1 MMKKLNFIIALL
13 LFSILTFAKS
23 PLDGLVNNSLLQN
36 ANISLLV
43 RDVATN
49 TTVCEYHSKNSV
61 VPASTMKLVTT
72 ATALELLGAD
82 FRFQTRLEVDGK
94 VTADGVLNGNL
105 YIRGGGDPTLGS
117 EKLGDTTFLVKWV
130 EAIKNRGIRKINGRV
145 IADAGLFDDEGV
157 NPKWTWEDM
166 GNYYAAGIYGI
177 SYLDNTYRLVLR
189 SGSVGTTPT
198 VLRVVP
204 EIANLK
210 IDNRLMSSSISFDSA
225 YFYGAPHSDYR
236 TVIGEIPANRA
247 EFVTK
252 GDIPNP
258 ALLLA
263 QHFSDRLIQN
273 DVAVRD
279 LPTDSID
286 RASERTTIY
295 THDSPPLSEIITETN
310 VRSNN
315 LYAECVFKYLALQNK
330 AVATNAE
337 AVQVIKAFWKSKG
350 LSVDQLFMYD
360 GSGLSPSD
368 AVSAQFFVELLSYMQ
383 TKSLNKDVFFRSL
396 PVAGENGTLK
406 SFLLKTPL
414 QGKVHAKSGTISRVK
429 SYAGYIDNKGKQL
442 VFALLINNPNGSSK
456 AVTRKMEEFL
466 LQVSVGIK

>member
-1 MMKKLNFIIALL
+1 
-13 LFSILTFAKS
+13 
-23 PLDGLVNNSLLQN
+23 
-36 ANISLLV
+36 
-43 RDVATN
+43 
-49 TTVCEYHSKNSV
+49 
-61 VPASTMKLVTT
+61 
-72 ATALELLGAD
+72 LELLGAD

-236 TVIGEIPANRA
+236 TVTGEIPANRA

>member
-1 MMKKLNFIIALL
+1 MMKKLNVIISLL

-337 AVQVIKAFWKSKG
+337 AVQGIKAFWKSKG

>member
-1 MMKKLNFIIALL
+1 MMKKLNFIISLL

-286 RASERTTIY
+286 LASERTTIY

-466 LQVSVGIK
+466 LQVSAGIK

>member
-1 MMKKLNFIIALL
+1 MMKKQNFIISLL

-117 EKLGDTTFLVKWV
+117 EKLGDTTFLAKWV
-130 EAIKNRGIRKINGRV
+130 DMIKSRGIRKINGRV

-236 TVIGEIPANRA
+236 TVTGEIPANRA

-295 THDSPPLSEIITETN
+295 THDSPPLSEIIAETN

-383 TKSLNKDVFFRSL
+383 TKSLNKDVFLRSL

-406 SFLLKTPL
+406 SLLLKTPL

-466 LQVSVGIK
+466 LQVSAGIK

>member
-1 MMKKLNFIIALL
+1 MMKKLNFIISLL

-82 FRFQTRLEVDGK
+82 FRFQTRLEVDGRI
-94 VTADGVLNGNL
+94 TADGVLNGNL

-189 SGSVGTTPT
+189 SGSVGNTPI

-204 EIANLK
+204 EIINLK
-210 IDNRLMSSSISFDSA
+210 IDNRLVSSTISFDSA
-225 YFYGAPHSDYR
+225 YFYGAPHSSFR
-236 TVIGEIPANRA
+236 SVTGEIPANRT

-263 QHFSDRLIQN
+263 QHFSDRLIEN

-286 RASERTTIY
+286 RASERTIIY

-337 AVQVIKAFWKSKG
+337 AVLVIKAFWKSKG

-383 TKSLNKDVFFRSL
+383 TRSVNKDVFFRSL

-429 SYAGYIDNKGKQL
+429 SYAGYIDKKGKQL

-456 AVTRKMEEFL
+456 AVTKKMEEFL
-466 LQVSVGIK
+466 LQLSAGVK

>member
-1 MMKKLNFIIALL
+1 MMKKLNFIISLL

-236 TVIGEIPANRA
+236 TVTGEIPANRA

-383 TKSLNKDVFFRSL
+383 TRSVNKDVFFRSL

>member
-1 MMKKLNFIIALL
+1 MMKKLNFIISLL

-189 SGSVGTTPT
+189 SGNVGTTPT

-466 LQVSVGIK
+466 LQVSAGIK

>member
-1 MMKKLNFIIALL
+1 MMKKLNFIISLL

-236 TVIGEIPANRA
+236 TVTGEIPANRA

>member
-1 MMKKLNFIIALL
+1 MMKKLNFIISLL
-13 LFSILTFAKS
+13 LFSILAFAKG
-23 PLDGLVNNSLLQN
+23 PLDGLLNNSLLQN

-43 RDVATN
+43 KDLVTN
-49 TTVCEYHSKNSV
+49 VTVCEYRSKNSI

-82 FRFQTRLEVDGK
+82 FRFQTKLEMDGK
-94 VTADGVLNGNL
+94 VSADGVLNGNL

-117 EKLGDTTFLVKWV
+117 EKLGDTTFLAKWV
-130 EAIKNRGIRKINGRV
+130 DVIKSRGIRKINGKV

-198 VLRVVP
+198 VLRIVP

-210 IDNRLMSSSISFDSA
+210 IDNRLVSSTISFDSA
-225 YFYGAPHSDYR
+225 YFYGAPHSNFR
-236 TVIGEIPANRA
+236 SVTGEIPANRT

-273 DVAVRD
+273 GIAIRD
-279 LPTDSID
+279 LPTDIVEH
-286 RASERTTIY
+286 ASERTAIY
-295 THDSPPLSEIITETN
+295 TQVSPPLSEIITETN
-310 VRSNN
+310 VHSNN
-315 LYAECVFKYLALQNK
+315 FYAENVFKYLALQNK
-330 AVATNAE
+330 AIATNTE

-383 TKSLNKDVFFRSL
+383 TKSVNKDIFFRSL

-406 SFLLKTPL
+406 SFLQKTPL

-429 SYAGYIDNKGKQL
+429 SYAGYIDTKGKQL
-442 VFALLINNPNGSSK
+442 VFSLLINNPNGSSK
-456 AVTRKMEEFL
+456 AVARKMEEFL
-466 LQVSVGIK
+466 LQVSAGVK

>member
-1 MMKKLNFIIALL
+1 MMKKLNFIISLL

-177 SYLDNTYRLVLR
+177 SYFDNTYRLVLR

-204 EIANLK
+204 EIINLK
-210 IDNRLMSSSISFDSA
+210 IDNRLVSSPISFDSA
-225 YFYGAPHSDYR
+225 YFYGAPHSSFR
-236 TVIGEIPANRA
+236 SVTGEIPANRT

-279 LPTDSID
+279 LPTDIID

-295 THDSPPLSEIITETN
+295 TQVSPPLGEIITETN

-315 LYAECVFKYLALQNK
+315 LYAESVFKYLALQNK
-330 AVATNAE
+330 AVATNTE
-337 AVQVIKAFWKSKG
+337 AVQVVKAFWKSKG

-383 TKSLNKDVFFRSL
+383 TKSVNKDIFFRSL

-429 SYAGYIDNKGKQL
+429 SYAGYIDTNRQQL

-456 AVTRKMEEFL
+456 AVTKKMEEFL
-466 LQVSVGIK
+466 LQISAGVK

>member
-1 MMKKLNFIIALL
+1 MMKKLNFIISLL

>member
-1 MMKKLNFIIALL
+1 MMKKLNFIISLL

-236 TVIGEIPANRA
+236 TVTGEIPANRA

-263 QHFSDRLIQN
+263 QHFTNRLVQN
-273 DVAVRD
+273 GVAVRD
-279 LPTDSID
+279 LPTDIVEQT
-286 RASERTTIY
+286 SERTAIY

-456 AVTRKMEEFL
+456 ALTRKMAEFL
-466 LQVSVGIK
+466 LQVSAGIK

>member
-1 MMKKLNFIIALL
+1 MMKKQTFIISLL
-13 LFSILTFAKS
+13 LFSSFTFAKS
-23 PLDGLVNNSLLQN
+23 PLDDLVNNSLLQN

-43 RDVATN
+43 KNTTTN
-49 TTVCEYHSKNSV
+49 ATVCEYHSKNSV

-82 FRFQTRLEVDGK
+82 FRFQTKLELDGS
-94 VTADGVLNGNL
+94 VSADGVLNGNL

-117 EKLGDTTFLVKWV
+117 EKLGDTTFLTKWV
-130 EAIKNRGIRKINGRV
+130 DVIKSRGIRKINGKV

-177 SYLDNTYRLVLR
+177 SYLDNTYRLILR

-210 IDNRLMSSSISFDSA
+210 IDNQLVSTSISFDSA
-225 YFYGAPHSDYR
+225 YFYGAPHSNFR
-236 TVIGEIPANRA
+236 SVTGEIPANRA
-247 EFVTK
+247 EFITK

-263 QHFSDRLIQN
+263 QHFTNRLVQN
-273 DVAVRD
+273 GVAVRD
-279 LPTDSID
+279 LPTDIVEQT
-286 RASERTTIY
+286 SERTAIY
-295 THDSPPLSEIITETN
+295 THVSPLLSEIITETN
-310 VRSNN
+310 VHSNN
-315 LYAECVFKYLALQNK
+315 FFAENVFKYLALQNK
-330 AVATNAE
+330 AVATNTE
-337 AVQVIKAFWKSKG
+337 AVQVIKSFWKSKG

-383 TKSLNKDVFFRSL
+383 TKSVNKDIFFRSL

-406 SFLLKTPL
+406 SFLQRTPL

-429 SYAGYIDNKGKQL
+429 SYAGYIDAKGKQL

-456 AVTRKMEEFL
+456 AVTRKMEDFL
-466 LQVSVGIK
+466 LQVSAGVK

>member
-236 TVIGEIPANRA
+236 TVTGEIPANRA

-466 LQVSVGIK
+466 LQVSAGIK

>member
-1 MMKKLNFIIALL
+1 MMKKLNFIISLL

-236 TVIGEIPANRA
+236 TVTGEIPANRA

-456 AVTRKMEEFL
+456 ALTRKMAEFL
-466 LQVSVGIK
+466 LQVSAGIK

>member
-1 MMKKLNFIIALL
+1 MMKKLNFIISLL

-23 PLDGLVNNSLLQN
+23 PLGGLVNNSLLQN

-43 RDVATN
+43 KNTTTN
-49 TTVCEYHSKNSV
+49 ATVCEYHSKNSV

-82 FRFQTRLEVDGK
+82 FRFQTKLEVDGK
-94 VTADGVLNGNL
+94 VTSEGVLNGNL

-117 EKLGDTTFLVKWV
+117 EKLGDTTFLTKWV
-130 EAIKNRGIRKINGRV
+130 DVIKSRGIRKINGRV

-204 EIANLK
+204 EIASLK

-225 YFYGAPHSDYR
+225 YFYGAPHSNFR
-236 TVIGEIPANRA
+236 SVTGEIPANRA

-263 QHFSDRLIQN
+263 QHFTNRLVRN
-273 DVAVRD
+273 GVAVRD
-279 LPTDSID
+279 LPTDIVGST
-286 RASERTTIY
+286 SERTTIY
-295 THDSPPLSEIITETN
+295 TQDSPPLSEIITETN
-310 VRSNN
+310 VHSNN
-315 LYAECVFKYLALQNK
+315 FFAENVFKYLALQNK

-337 AVQVIKAFWKSKG
+337 AVQVIKAFWNSKG

-383 TKSLNKDVFFRSL
+383 TKSVNKDVFFRSL

-406 SFLLKTPL
+406 SFLQRTPL
-414 QGKVHAKSGTISRVK
+414 QGRVHAKSGTISRVK

-456 AVTRKMEEFL
+456 AVTKKMEEFL
-466 LQVSVGIK
+466 LQLSAGVK

>member
-1 MMKKLNFIIALL
+1 MMKKLNFIISLL

-130 EAIKNRGIRKINGRV
+130 ETIKNRGIRKINGRV

-337 AVQVIKAFWKSKG
+337 AVQGIKAFWKSKG

>member
-1 MMKKLNFIIALL
+1 MMKKQTFIISLL
-13 LFSILTFAKS
+13 LFSSFTFAKS
-23 PLDGLVNNSLLQN
+23 PLDDLVNNSLLQN

-43 RDVATN
+43 KNTTTN
-49 TTVCEYHSKNSV
+49 ATVCEYHSKNSV

-82 FRFQTRLEVDGK
+82 FRFQTKLEMDGS
-94 VTADGVLNGNL
+94 VSAGGVLNGNL

-236 TVIGEIPANRA
+236 TVTGEIPANRA

>member
-1 MMKKLNFIIALL
+1 MKKLNSIIVLL
-13 LFSILTFAKS
+13 LFSALTFAKGT
-23 PLDGLVNNSLLQN
+23 LDGLVNNGLLQN

-43 RDVATN
+43 RDLSTN

-82 FRFQTRLEVDGK
+82 FRFQTKLEVDGK

-117 EKLGDTTFLVKWV
+117 EKLGDTTFLTKWV
-130 EAIKNRGIRKINGRV
+130 DVIKSRGIRKINGKV

-210 IDNRLMSSSISFDSA
+210 IENRLVSSTISFDSA
-225 YFYGAPHSDYR
+225 YFYGAPHSNSR
-236 TVIGEIPANRA
+236 SVTGEIPANRT

-279 LPTDSID
+279 LPTDIVGS
-286 RASERTTIY
+286 ASERTTIY

-315 LYAECVFKYLALQNK
+315 LYAESVFKYLALQNK

-337 AVQVIKAFWKSKG
+337 AVQVVKAFWKLKG

-383 TKSLNKDVFFRSL
+383 TRSVNKDVFFRSL

-429 SYAGYIDNKGKQL
+429 SYAGYIDTKGKQL

-456 AVTRKMEEFL
+456 AVTKKMEEFL
-466 LQVSVGIK
+466 LQLSAGVK

>member
-1 MMKKLNFIIALL
+1 
-13 LFSILTFAKS
+13 
-23 PLDGLVNNSLLQN
+23 
-36 ANISLLV
+36 
-43 RDVATN
+43 
-49 TTVCEYHSKNSV
+49 
-61 VPASTMKLVTT
+61 
-72 ATALELLGAD
+72 
-82 FRFQTRLEVDGK
+82 
-94 VTADGVLNGNL
+94 LNGNL

-236 TVIGEIPANRA
+236 TVTGEIPANRA

>member
-1 MMKKLNFIIALL
+1 MMKKLNFIISLL

-82 FRFQTRLEVDGK
+82 FRFQTGLEVDGK
-94 VTADGVLNGNL
+94 VTADGVLNGDL

-236 TVIGEIPANRA
+236 TVTGEIPANRA

-295 THDSPPLSEIITETN
+295 IHDSPPLSEIITETN

>member
-1 MMKKLNFIIALL
+1 MMKKLNFIISLL

-236 TVIGEIPANRA
+236 TVTGEIPANRA

-383 TKSLNKDVFFRSL
+383 TRSVNKDVFFRSL

-466 LQVSVGIK
+466 LQVSAGIK

>member
-1 MMKKLNFIIALL
+1 MKKQTFIILLL
-13 LFSILTFAKS
+13 LFSTFAFAKS
-23 PLDGLVNNSLLQN
+23 PLDDLVNNSLLQN

-43 RDVATN
+43 KDAATN
-49 TTVCEYHSKNSV
+49 TAVCEYRSKNSI

-82 FRFQTRLEVDGK
+82 FRFQTKLEMGGSVS
-94 VTADGVLNGNL
+94 ADGVLNGNL

-117 EKLGDTTFLVKWV
+117 EKLGDTTFLTKWV
-130 EAIKNRGIRKINGRV
+130 DVIKSRGIRKINGRI

-198 VLRVVP
+198 FLRVVP

-210 IDNRLMSSSISFDSA
+210 IDNRLVSSTISFDSA
-225 YFYGAPHSDYR
+225 YFYGAPHSNFR
-236 TVIGEIPANRA
+236 SVTGEIPANRT

-263 QHFSDRLIQN
+263 QHFTNRLIQN
-273 DVAVRD
+273 GIAISG
-279 LPTDSID
+279 LPTDIVEHL
-286 RASERTTIY
+286 SERTIIY
-295 THDSPPLSEIITETN
+295 TQVSPPLSEIITETN
-310 VRSNN
+310 VHSNN
-315 LYAECVFKYLALQNK
+315 FYAENVFKYLALQNK

-383 TKSLNKDVFFRSL
+383 TRSVNKDVFFRSL

-456 AVTRKMEEFL
+456 ALTRKMEEFL
-466 LQVSVGIK
+466 LQVSAGIK

>member
-1 MMKKLNFIIALL
+1 MMKKLNFIISLL

-82 FRFQTRLEVDGK
+82 FRFQTGLEVDGK

>member
-1 MMKKLNFIIALL
+1 MMKRQTFILSLL
-13 LFSILTFAKS
+13 LFSTFAIAKE
-23 PLDGLVNNSLLQN
+23 PLDGLLNNSLLQN
-36 ANISLLV
+36 ANISLLIKNTT
-43 RDVATN
+43 TN
-49 TTVCEYHSKNSV
+49 ATVCEYHSKNSI

-82 FRFQTRLEVDGK
+82 FRFQTKLELDGS
-94 VTADGVLNGNL
+94 VSADGVLNGNL

-117 EKLGDTTFLVKWV
+117 EKLGDTTFLTKWV
-130 EAIKNRGIRKINGRV
+130 DVIKSRGIRKINGRI

-210 IDNRLMSSSISFDSA
+210 IDNRLVSSTISIDSA

-236 TVIGEIPANRA
+236 TVTGEIPANRA

-258 ALLLA
+258 AQLLA
-263 QHFSDRLIQN
+263 QHFTSRLIQN
-273 DVAVRD
+273 GVVVRD
-279 LPTDSID
+279 LPTDIVGS
-286 RASERTTIY
+286 ASERTTIY
-295 THDSPPLSEIITETN
+295 TQVSPSLGEIITETN
-310 VRSNN
+310 VHSNN
-315 LYAECVFKYLALQNK
+315 FFAENVFKYLALQNK
-330 AVATNAE
+330 AVATNTE
-337 AVQVIKAFWKSKG
+337 AVQVVKAFWKSKG

-383 TKSLNKDVFFRSL
+383 TKSVNKDIFFRSL

-429 SYAGYIDNKGKQL
+429 SYAGYIDTNRQQL

-456 AVTRKMEEFL
+456 AVTKKMEEFL
-466 LQVSVGIK
+466 LQISAGVK

>member
-236 TVIGEIPANRA
+236 TVTGEIPANRA

>member
-1 MMKKLNFIIALL
+1 
-13 LFSILTFAKS
+13 
-23 PLDGLVNNSLLQN
+23 
-36 ANISLLV
+36 
-43 RDVATN
+43 
-49 TTVCEYHSKNSV
+49 
-61 VPASTMKLVTT
+61 
-72 ATALELLGAD
+72 
-82 FRFQTRLEVDGK
+82 
-94 VTADGVLNGNL
+94 
-105 YIRGGGDPTLGS
+105 
-117 EKLGDTTFLVKWV
+117 
-130 EAIKNRGIRKINGRV
+130 
-145 IADAGLFDDEGV
+145 
-157 NPKWTWEDM
+157 M

-236 TVIGEIPANRA
+236 TVTGEIPANRA

-466 LQVSVGIK
+466 LQVSAGIK

>member
-1 MMKKLNFIIALL
+1 MMKKLNFIISLL

-23 PLDGLVNNSLLQN
+23 PLDGLVNNSVLQN

-130 EAIKNRGIRKINGRV
+130 EAIKNLGIRKINGRV

-204 EIANLK
+204 EIINLK
-210 IDNRLMSSSISFDSA
+210 IDNRLVSSTISFDSA
-225 YFYGAPHSDYR
+225 YFYGAPHSSFR
-236 TVIGEIPANRA
+236 SVTGEIPANRT

-258 ALLLA
+258 AVLLA

-279 LPTDSID
+279 LPTDIVGSP
-286 RASERTTIY
+286 SELTRIY

-383 TKSLNKDVFFRSL
+383 TRSVNKDVFFRSL

-429 SYAGYIDNKGKQL
+429 SYAGYIDKKGKQL

-456 AVTRKMEEFL
+456 AVTKKMEEFL
-466 LQVSVGIK
+466 LQLSPGVK

>member
-82 FRFQTRLEVDGK
+82 FRFQTKLEMDGK
-94 VTADGVLNGNL
+94 VSADGVLNGNL

-236 TVIGEIPANRA
+236 TVTGEIPANRA